1 MRTPEGIEK
10 DRLRG
15 TKNKRGYLDEIGA
28 AHRWPVP
35 RGYGKADIDCHASI
49 FGTFWAI
56 EVKAEGEEPTPQQ
69 YRTLKE
75 FALADAQVVWGT
87 ADVIIAAIQTW
98 LQNRVGTREVGKV
111 QSNVHA
117 PLS

>member
-1 MRTPEGIEK
+1 MRTPESAEK
-10 DRLRG
+10 ARV
-15 TKNKRGYLDEIGA
+15 KEFLDELGA
-28 AHRWPVP
+28 CHRWPVP
-35 RGYGKADIDCHASI
+35 RGYGKPDIDCHASI
-49 FGTFWAI
+49 FGAFFAI
-56 EVKAEGEEPTPQQ
+56 EVKAPGKGLEPHQN
-69 YRTLKE
+69 RTLKE

-87 ADVIIAAIQTW
+87 ADVIIAAIQAW